1 MTQHNNFIPVAQPDL
16 SGNEKK
22 YLLNCLSSSW
32 ISSKGKFINNFE
44 ESFAKF
50 IGSKFAISTS
60 NGTTA
65 LHLAV
70 AALGIGK
77 GDEVIVPD
85 LTFIASANV
94 VSYTGAKP
102 VLVDVDR
109 QTWNIDPDK
118 IEQSISKRTKAILVV
133 HLYGY
138 PANMNK
144 TIPLAKK
151 HNLFVIEDAAE
162 AHGAEIRMRLRHLGG
177 GRMDSR
183 PKGGGIWRKVGSIG
197 DVGCFSFYG
206 NKIITTGEGGIVV
219 TNNRKLA
226 EKIRILRDHGQT
238 PTRRYYHEVIG
249 FNYRMTNLQAAIGCA
264 QLERIEEFIERKRKI
279 ARLYNSHLKNIPG
292 ITLPPGTPW
301 AKSVYWLYSILINK
315 PYPKGRDQLI
325 ELLLKENIESR
336 PFFYPLHQLPPYKQ
350 KGNFPNANFLS
361 KSGISLPSSCTLTD
375 EEIEKI
381 AGIIKRLE
389 KRD

>member
-1 MTQHNNFIPVAQPDL
+1 MTQYNNFIPVAEPDL
-16 SGNEKK
+16 SGNERK
-22 YLLNCLSSSW
+22 YLLDCLSSSW
-32 ISSKGKFINNFE
+32 ISSKGKFIEKFE
-44 ESFAKF
+44 ENFARF
-50 IGSKFAISTS
+50 IGCKFGVSTS

-65 LHLAV
+65 LHLALV
-70 AALGIGK
+70 ALGIGR

-85 LTFIASANV
+85 LTFIASSNV
-94 VSYTGAKP
+94 VVYTGAKP
-102 VLVDVDR
+102 VLVDVER
-109 QTWNIDPDK
+109 QTWNIDPEK
-118 IEQSISKRTKAILVV
+118 IEQAVSPKTKAIIVV
-133 HLYGY
+133 HLYGH

-144 TIPLAKK
+144 IIPLAKK

-162 AHGAEIRMRLRHLGG
+162 AHGAEIRIQN
-177 GRMDSR
+177 
-183 PKGGGIWRKVGSIG
+183 KKTWIKVGSIG

-206 NKIITTGEGGIVV
+206 NKIITTGEGGMVV
-219 TNNRKLA
+219 TNNKKLA
-226 EKIRILRDHGQT
+226 ENIKILRDHGQT

-292 ITLPPGTPW
+292 ITLPPEVSW

-325 ELLLKENIESR
+325 KFLLKENIESR

-361 KSGISLPSSCTLTD
+361 KSGISLPSSCRLKD

-381 AGIIKRLE
+381 VGIIKRLE